1 MGAYRVLGTK
11 PVVREAALSSPH
23 SPHTKALCPF
33 NLLEVFASVSS
44 SQALPLSLPSVQ
56 CRSQRE
62 PPAPLLNQQLISWN
76 YPSSPFLPSNSPPQ
90 TLKRGFRP
98 SRLDTTSCCYSSL
111 PSTRFREHWSLC
123 ICPTHCSDQIRSLST
138 LACVQI

>member
-1 MGAYRVLGTK
+1 MIGCLPCVRYKASGQGSSSKLTSFPTYKGLVPLQSARSVCIRVLK
-11 PVVREAALSSPH
+11 PGSASQSP
-23 SPHTKALCPF
+23 LCAVPIP
-33 NLLEVFASVSS
+33 A
-44 SQALPLSLPSVQ
+44 
-56 CRSQRE
+56 R
-62 PPAPLLNQQLISWN
+62 APLLNQQLISWN